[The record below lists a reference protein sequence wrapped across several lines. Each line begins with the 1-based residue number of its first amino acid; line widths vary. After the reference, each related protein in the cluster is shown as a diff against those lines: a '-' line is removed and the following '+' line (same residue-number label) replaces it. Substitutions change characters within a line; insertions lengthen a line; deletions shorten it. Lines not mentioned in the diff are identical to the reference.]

1 MLQKL
6 QQLPIHQKLGFTAI
20 ALACLTF
27 GTLGLWWNAIAKS
40 SQQRLAEN
48 HHRHIQFIR
57 ASLSEQALSL
67 AQRSAAFESSSIFE
81 LPASNISG
89 TRISRATSAHRSAA
103 AMDGLWVVN
112 SDLEVIGS
120 SYGDPALDEAV
131 RSSLREHAQADTP
144 RANKSRSFFLKSA
157 IGPVLAS
164 YHPVTMNGERRRHFI
179 VGVLAWD
186 RSRLDGLQ
194 QSAGSKLYVRPANGN
209 IDEGKF
215 VPLLGPSG
223 KAEYDL
229 MVEPNWMSGASTES
243 LLADGMK
250 IAAAMYVL
258 SCLALAFLYFR
269 WVSRPLQ
276 IVADVLEGN
285 SRRSQ
290 VDLKEYGRE
299 FGMLSRIIEERSSQ
313 SEELRIIN
321 ALLED
326 RVVARTK
333 DLEKACDETIEGWS
347 RAMEIRDHE
356 TEGHCRRVTD
366 MTMLLASSYDFTQV
380 ELENIRRGALLH
392 DIGKIGVPDS
402 ILLKP
407 GKLDAAERAIIEQH
421 TVLAYQ
427 MLSPI
432 QFLRD
437 ALDIPTYH
445 HEKWD
450 GTGYPMGLE
459 GENIPL
465 SARIFALADVWDA
478 LRSDR
483 PYRAAWSEEKVRRYI
498 EEQRGVHFDPQ
509 VVDVYLSLT
518 QEQIE
523 AVRQSHPQSCEVLH
537 LSNVSRAA

>member
-1 MLQKL
+1 MLQRL
-6 QQLPIHQKLGFTAI
+6 QQLPIHQRLGLTVV

-48 HHRHIQFIR
+48 HHRHIQFIQ
-57 ASLSEQALSL
+57 ASLNEQALSL
-67 AQRSAAFESSSIFE
+67 AQRSAAFENASIFE
-81 LPASNISG
+81 RPNSAVLSQQKVQAISDHRG
-89 TRISRATSAHRSAA
+89 AT

-112 SDLEVIGS
+112 ANLEVIGS
-120 SYGDPALDEAV
+120 SYSDPALDIAI
-131 RSSLREHAQADTP
+131 RNSLREHAEAETP
-144 RANKSRSFFLKSA
+144 RSNKSRTFFLKSS
-157 IGPVLAS
+157 IGPVLVAF
-164 YHPVTMNGERRRHFI
+164 HPVKLGTQRRWQFI
-179 VGVLAWD
+179 VGAMAWD
-186 RSRLDGLQ
+186 RSRIGGLQ
-194 QSAGSKLYVRPANGN
+194 QSAGSRLYVRPADSHINDGN
-209 IDEGKF
+209 S

-223 KAEYDL
+223 KAQYAL
-229 MVEPNWMSGASTES
+229 MVEPNWMNGASTES

-250 IAAAMYVL
+250 LAAAMYGL
-258 SCLALAFLYFR
+258 SCLALALLYVR

-276 IVADVLEGN
+276 IVADVLEGK
-285 SRRSQ
+285 SRGTQ
-290 VDLKEYGRE
+290 AELKGFGRE
-299 FGMLSRIIEERSSQ
+299 FGMLSRIIEERASQ
-313 SEELRIIN
+313 SEELRMIN

-366 MTMLLASSYDFTQV
+366 MTMLLASYYDFTQV

-432 QFLRD
+432 QFLRA

-483 PYRAAWSEEKVRRYI
+483 PYRAAWSEDKVRRYI
-498 EEQRGVHFDPQ
+498 EEQRSKHFDPQ

-518 QEQIE
+518 SEQIDTI
-523 AVRQSHPQSCEVLH
+523 RNLHPQSCEVLH
-537 LSNVSRAA
+537 LSHARQAA